1 MKRTLLE
8 LQHLLERAITE
19 HNARATHKLTRGD
32 VVEAMLL
39 TLPEL
44 SAVEHSVEVWDTV
57 LDEDSIEKLVCV
69 AASLLPKIE
78 VCTDSTLV
86 FNGMFETKADVKM
99 KGEKW
104 RLFRYDADP
113 FPSNPH
119 AHNFRQN
126 VKLHLGNGA
135 YYRAR
140 RIMGTMR
147 KKDLVYLREAFA
159 EFGIEL
165 PSLSI

>member
-1 MKRTLLE
+1 M
-8 LQHLLERAITE
+8 QHLLERAVMQ
-19 HNARATHKLTRGD
+19 HNQKAKIQLSTRD
-32 VVEAMLL
+32 VMEAMLV

-44 SAVEHSVEVWDTV
+44 RHVEHSLHVWDTV
-57 LDEDSIEKLVCV
+57 LDENEIKLLVAV
-69 AASLLPKIE
+69 AASLMPKIE
-78 VCTDSTLV
+78 ICHESLLD
-86 FNGMFETKADVKM
+86 FKGMFLTKADVKM
-99 KGEKW
+99 HGEIW
-104 RLFRYDADP
+104 RLYRYDADP

-147 KKDLVYLREAFA
+147 KKDLVSLRDAFA
-159 EFGIEL
+159 EFTIEL
-165 PSLSI
+165 PPLSV